1 MKAIQRICSIL
12 LLVTFGALAL
22 HAQTYDKLWKQVE
35 QAQKKSLPKTVIKLA
50 DEIYRKGRQEQNAPQ
65 MLKAYICRETYQEE
79 LTPDS
84 LYSGL
89 KYMESWAQ
97 SEKEPVSKAVLH
109 SLLAREYAELMQKD
123 RRTLLSRTLLDAD
136 EVPEDVREWSLSQF
150 VDKIDEYIRT
160 SLQDSIRLLDTSA
173 EKYVPFVVLEDGS
186 RFYGH
191 DMYHLLVSRAIDT
204 YRQLDG
210 FNADSLVQARIE
222 RVYQDMMNAYRH
234 RAGSEDALL
243 LCSLDYWSWK
253 LADGISRQPYPT
265 FRMRREKANRE
276 YLEVLDKLI
285 KEYGACEICAEVYIH
300 KADYLR
306 RSEPMRAGEALKVC
320 AEGLKRYPAYKRIN
334 ELRNIREQILQP
346 EFTLTMNGSGYPGD
360 SVDMRLQYCNLKGFT
375 LNLYATTLSEVPWMD
390 HGINKDTYKKFAR
403 KLSSTHFDLQPLP
416 GKDKLPEDV
425 PYLSSDTV
433 FKFVIPQETGVYIVQ
448 VVPDAAT
455 ARTDDEFLV
464 STRFKVLTLNLG
476 DNRME
481 VTTLDARSGQPIADA
496 KVSFYSSYD
505 EKNRKVMAEVLTDAG
520 GKALLPWQDGI
531 RSYVARKGK
540 DTAMMP
546 QHIYMNRSYAGIKD
560 TDWKQMALLTD
571 RSLYRPG
578 QTVHV
583 KGIAY
588 IQNND
593 SAHVLQGIDYEL
605 ALLDVNRKELATR
618 KVQTNDFGS
627 FTTEFVLPAACLNG
641 MFSIQ
646 TKDPQSTVTFRV
658 EEYKRPT
665 FEITFTPV
673 SEAYR
678 LGEKVVLKGNVKA
691 FNGMTV
697 QDVPLTYTVTRQNP
711 RFDYWNNADKP
722 LLSDTIQLDVNGDF
736 AIPLTLDAPDGDTDK
751 YGSVYTY
758 HVEAVVTDEAGE
770 TQTASYNLL
779 AGPKAYSF
787 DVRLP
792 RYICKEDSMFF
803 TFGVNNIMDVP
814 QNIEGSYCL
823 YPFAEPDGAKNAGD
837 SQSFGDVA
845 LEGTFTANR
854 LQDFST
860 WNRLPSGSYRLK
872 LSVRDSLE
880 CEENNGE
887 YGSDNFVLF
896 SKSDKRPAAFTD
908 FFYYKENDE
917 FDAQHPAA
925 FLLGT
930 SHRDTYVLMDVFC
943 DRKRIESRV
952 LQLNDTII
960 RMEYPY
966 KEAYGK
972 GVTLLFN
979 FVKDGEMYSH
989 QVYLKKRQP
998 ERTLSMKWEVF
1009 RDRLRPGQEEEWK
1022 LVIKTP
1028 NGIPAAAE
1036 MLATMYD
1043 ASLDKIY
1050 SRNQLLRVFYPD
1062 NLYGAFRNASSYRN
1076 NYSSIYF
1083 PLKAWRVPAWSFDH
1097 FCSPY
1102 MDGVMRIV
1110 MVEDEALLEEATVV
1124 GYGNTRNNSVT
1135 GGLRIRGVSEPMLAS
1150 RKAGKAVES
1159 QEYAMA
1165 ADAAFEEEAMPVGEQ
1180 VLQPDASLR
1189 TNFAET
1195 AFFYPQLHTNE
1206 QGEIAFSFMMPQSLT
1221 RWNFR
1226 GYSHTKDMLT
1236 GMLDASVV
1244 TAKEF
1249 MLTPNMPRFVRVGDK
1264 TQIAGTIANLTDKVV
1279 KGAAVFTLF
1288 DPMTEKVIS
1297 TQRQKF
1303 SVEAG
1308 RSVALNFHFEVSDR
1322 YDLLGVRMVADGG
1335 AFSDGEQHLLPVLS
1349 NKEYITETLAMP
1361 IRGEETRTFSLDS
1374 LFNRNSRTATDRRLT
1389 VEFTGNPAWYAVQAL
1404 PVLSLPVNDNAI
1416 SWATAWYANSL
1427 AGFIAN
1433 SQPRIKAVFDSWKAV
1448 GGTKETFLSQLEKNQ
1463 DVKNILL
1470 SESPWVL
1477 EAITEAEQQARIATL
1492 FDINQLNSRNLS
1504 AFTKLKELQGEDG
1517 GWSWYKGMSGSR
1529 HITGYITE
1537 LLVRFP
1543 LLTKNELPEEVAA
1556 VRQKAFGY
1564 LNRQALEEYRN
1575 IRKSEKNG
1583 ARIVGNS
1590 EAAMTYL
1597 YLIAL
1602 SGEKVPAENQAAYRY
1617 FLSKVA
1623 ANLENGTMSSKAQ
1636 SAIIL
1641 KAAGRITEANEFIAS
1656 LKEHLVQ
1663 TDEMGAYFAFHAN
1676 PYSWGMLP
1684 VPAHVEVMEALRMA
1698 GGNDALVEEMKLWLL
1713 KQKQTTSW
1721 NSPVATADAVYA
1733 LLCQGTNLLE
1743 SRGDVRITLGGE
1755 ILETVSP
1762 AKTTVPGLGYVKE
1775 TFTQG
1780 SPELKAKS
1788 VTVEKRDAGIAWGA
1802 VYAQYL
1808 SPISDVKQ
1816 QGGELNVEKK
1826 LYVERVSA
1834 DGSKSLQPVAEGAR
1848 LSVGDKIVARL
1859 TIRLDRAMDFV
1870 QLKDQRGACFE
1881 PIGALSGY
1889 RWNNGFGYYAE
1900 VEDAAANFFFDHLGK
1915 GVYILEH
1922 SYRIARGGTYETGL
1936 ATIQCAYAPEYAS
1949 HSAGGT
1955 IVIK

>member
-12 LLVTFGALAL
+12 LLATFGALAL

-84 LYSGL
+84 LYSSL

-97 SEKEPVSKAVLH
+97 SEKEPVSKAILN

-123 RRTLLSRTLLDAD
+123 RRTLLSRTLLDVD

-160 SLQDSIRLLDTSA
+160 SLRDSIRLLDTSA

-204 YRQLDG
+204 YRQFDG

-253 LADGISRQPYPT
+253 LADGISRQPS

-285 KEYGACEICAEVYIH
+285 KEYGAREICAEVYIH

-334 ELRNIREQILQP
+334 ELRNIREQILHP
-346 EFTLTMNGSGYPGD
+346 EFVLTMNGSGYPGD

-390 HGINKDTYKKFAR
+390 HGINKDTYKKYAR

-496 KVSFYSSYD
+496 RVSFYSSYD

-546 QHIYMNRSYAGIKD
+546 QRIYMNRSYAGIKD

-618 KVQTNDFGS
+618 KVRTNDFGS

-823 YPFAEPDGAKNAGD
+823 YPFAEPGGAKNAGG

-860 WNRLPSGSYRLK
+860 WNKLPSGSYRLK
-872 LSVRDSLE
+872 LSVRDSLGR
-880 CEENNGE
+880 EENNGE

-989 QVYLKKRQP
+989 QAYLKKRQP

-1028 NGIPAAAE
+1028 NGMPAAAE

-1165 ADAAFEEEAMPVGEQ
+1165 ADAAFEEEAIPVGEQ

-1308 RSVALNFHFEVSDR
+1308 RSVALNFHFEVSDC

-1448 GGTKETFLSQLEKNQ
+1448 GGTKETFLSQLEKNR

-1477 EAITEAEQQARIATL
+1477 EATTEAEQQARIATL

-1537 LLVRFP
+1537 LLVRLP

-1775 TFTQG
+1775 TFAQG

-1859 TIRLDRAMDFV
+1859 TMRLDRAMDFV

>member
-12 LLVTFGALAL
+12 LLVTFGALTL

-84 LYSGL
+84 LYSSL
-89 KYMESWAQ
+89 KYMESWTQ
-97 SEKEPVSKAVLH
+97 SEKEPVSKAILN

-123 RRTLLSRTLLDAD
+123 RRTLLSRTLLDVD
-136 EVPEDVREWSLSQF
+136 EVPEDVREWSISQF
-150 VDKIDEYIRT
+150 VDKIDGHIRT

-210 FNADSLVQARIE
+210 FNVDSLLQARIE

-285 KEYGACEICAEVYIH
+285 KEYGAREICAEVYIH

-334 ELRNIREQILQP
+334 ELRNIREQILHP
-346 EFTLTMNGSGYPGD
+346 EFVLTMNGSGYPGD

-390 HGINKDTYKKFAR
+390 HGINKDTYKKYAR

-448 VVPDAAT
+448 IVPDAAT

-618 KVQTNDFGS
+618 KVRTNDFGS

-787 DVRLP
+787 DVCLP

-823 YPFAEPDGAKNAGD
+823 YPFAEPGGAKNAGG

-860 WNRLPSGSYRLK
+860 WNKLPSGSYRLK
-872 LSVRDSLE
+872 LSVRDSLGR
-880 CEENNGE
+880 EENNGE

-917 FDAQHPAA
+917 FDTQHPAA

-972 GVTLLFN
+972 GITLLFN

-1028 NGIPAAAE
+1028 NGMPAAAE

-1159 QEYAMA
+1159 QEYAMV
-1165 ADAAFEEEAMPVGEQ
+1165 ADAAFEEEAIPVGEQ

-1389 VEFTGNPAWYAVQAL
+1389 VEFTGNPVWYAVQAL

-1477 EAITEAEQQARIATL
+1477 EATTEAEQQARIATL

-1537 LLVRFP
+1537 LLVRLP

-1575 IRKSEKNG
+1575 IRKFEKNG